1 MQSII
6 NICFA
11 SDDNYAP
18 YMGMAIFSI
27 LRNANLHDNFHFYV
41 LDNRIS
47 STNKQKIEYLRKLHA
62 FQITWLALDTSLFKQ
77 CDTKHPNWTLSIFGR
92 YLIPK
97 LIPEDKVLYLDCDIM
112 VRDSLAPLWGEDIS
126 EYYLAGVPDYN
137 VMQRGRL
144 TERFGKEMKVDVIQG
159 IIYFCSQ

>member
-92 YLIPK
+92 YGRK
-97 LIPEDKVLYLDCDIM
+97 RSSD
-112 VRDSLAPLWGEDIS
+112 RDNANLKIIWPVQNLTST
-126 EYYLAGVPDYN
+126 
-137 VMQRGRL
+137 RG
-144 TERFGKEMKVDVIQG
+144 
-159 IIYFCSQ
+159 